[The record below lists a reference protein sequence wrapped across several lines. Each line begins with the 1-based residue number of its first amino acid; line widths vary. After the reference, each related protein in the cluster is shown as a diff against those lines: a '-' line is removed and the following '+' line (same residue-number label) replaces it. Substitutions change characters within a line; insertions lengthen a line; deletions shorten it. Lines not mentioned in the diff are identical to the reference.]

1 MENEI
6 RRTENGKKYWNGEG
20 AYNEEYK
27 RLCEEM
33 VPDSGRANSYQGEVI
48 RAVSRMY
55 YEYYNNGNCNACQE
69 IPSKPYYEMEDED
82 DMEYDTVVSEFYQGF
97 IEIIYYYFCRRENE
111 EGIKTIKEI
120 ERQIPYT
127 DFSEPMMSLY
137 ERLVDIA
144 VFEVMND
151 NERWDIP
158 KWYEN

>member
-1 MENEI
+1 MEQKF
-6 RRTENGKKYWNGEG
+6 TENGKRYWNHEG

-27 RLCEEM
+27 RLHEEM
-33 VPDSGRANSYQGEVI
+33 VPDSGRSESYQGEVI

-69 IPSKPYYEMEDED
+69 IPSKPYWEMEDED
-82 DMEYDTVVSEFYQGF
+82 DMEYDTVVSEFYQEF

-111 EGIKTIKEI
+111 LGIKTIKEI
-120 ERQIPYT
+120 EKLIPDT
-127 DFSEPMMSLY
+127 DLSESMMSLY

-158 KWYEN
+158 EWYKN

>member
-1 MENEI
+1 MKEQKF
-6 RRTENGKKYWNGEG
+6 TENGKRYWNDEG

-27 RLCEEM
+27 RLHEEM
-33 VPDSGRANSYQGEVI
+33 VPHSGRSESYQGEVI

-69 IPSKPYYEMEDED
+69 IPSKPYWEMEDED
-82 DMEYDTVVSEFYQGF
+82 DMEYDTVVSDFYQGF
-97 IEIIYYYFCRRENE
+97 IDIIYYYFCRRENE

-120 ERQIPYT
+120 ERQIPDT
-127 DFSEPMMSLY
+127 DLSEPMMSLY

-158 KWYEN
+158 EWYKN